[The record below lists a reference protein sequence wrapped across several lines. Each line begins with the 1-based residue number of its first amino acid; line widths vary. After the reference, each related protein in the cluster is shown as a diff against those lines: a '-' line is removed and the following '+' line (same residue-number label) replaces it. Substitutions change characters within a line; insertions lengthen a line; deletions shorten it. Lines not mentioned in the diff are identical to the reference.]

1 MKNVIL
7 IFLCILSIIFFSR
20 VLPHLP
26 NFTPVISLAI
36 YSSFFLKRIGIISF
50 LISYLFVDMY
60 LGLNSILIWT
70 WGSFLIILYLSNFI
84 KNINHRILAIFSMP
98 TIFFLITN
106 FGVWTAGYYD
116 LTFQGLLKCY
126 TMALPFYANTL
137 VSTAFFSL
145 LIEFIILF
153 KKRIFQT

>member
-1 MKNVIL
+1 MLNLEIIL
-7 IFLCILSIIFFSR
+7 FI
-20 VLPHLP
+20 
-26 NFTPVISLAI
+26 
-36 YSSFFLKRIGIISF
+36 

-106 FGVWTAGYYD
+106 FGVWTTGYYG

-153 KKRIFQT
+153 KKRIS